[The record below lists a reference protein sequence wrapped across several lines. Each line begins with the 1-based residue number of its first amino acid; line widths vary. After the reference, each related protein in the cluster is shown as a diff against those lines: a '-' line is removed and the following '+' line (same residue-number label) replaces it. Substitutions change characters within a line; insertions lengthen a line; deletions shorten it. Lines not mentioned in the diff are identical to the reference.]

1 MDKRII
7 NLLVGVGFAIIAIL
21 LIHKQMTQNEA
32 RIQELIRQGQIV
44 EVVVAKTDIA
54 RETTITADMA
64 ELKRVAAKSLQPNDL
79 TSLDS
84 VIGKFAVADILK
96 GQHFNNEMVKPLLA
110 IRFLS
115 ERVPQGFRAVTIAV
129 DKLSAIEGLIKPDD
143 KVDIVG
149 TFTFPSGGPPVVI
162 TLFQGVKILAT
173 NKNIS
178 PYRADGKSDT
188 VTIAVKNDDVKTLAY
203 ALEIAKIRLALRAAV
218 DTSEDYEY
226 AALTLDGLMNKL
238 NMVQRPIEQPKPPT
252 VDVYKGSR
260 EEEVTINR

>member
-1 MDKRII
+1 M
-7 NLLVGVGFAIIAIL
+7 
-21 LIHKQMTQNEA
+21 MQNEA

-44 EVVVAKTDIA
+44 EVVVAKTDVA
-54 RETTITADMA
+54 KETTLTTDMV

-84 VIGKFAVADILK
+84 AIGKFAVADILK
-96 GQHFNNEMVKPLLA
+96 GQHVNSEMVKPLLA

-115 ERVPQGFRAVTIAV
+115 ERVPQGMRAITISV

-162 TLFQGVKILAT
+162 TLFQGIKVLAT

-178 PYRADGKSDT
+178 PYRADGKTDT
-188 VTIAVKNDDVKTLAY
+188 VTIAIKNDDIKTLTY
-203 ALEIAKIRLALRAAV
+203 ALEIAKIRLVLRTPLDA
-218 DTSEDYEY
+218 SEDYEY

-238 NMVQRPIEQPKPPT
+238 NMVQRAIEQPKPPT
-252 VDVYKGSR
+252 VDVYKGSK
-260 EEEVTINR
+260 EEQVPINR

>member
-7 NLLVGVGFAIIAIL
+7 NLLVGIGFAIIAIL
-21 LIHKQMTQNEA
+21 LIHRQMMQNEA

-44 EVVVAKTDIA
+44 EVVIAKTDIA
-54 RETTITADMA
+54 KETTITADMV

-84 VIGKFAVADILK
+84 VIGKFAVADVLK
-96 GQHFNNEMVKPLLA
+96 GQHLNSEMVKPLLS

-115 ERVPQGFRAVTIAV
+115 ERIPQGFRAITIPV

-143 KVDIVG
+143 KVDIIG

-188 VTIAVKNDDVKTLAY
+188 VTLAVKNDDVKTLAY
-203 ALEIAKIRLALRAAV
+203 SLEIAKIRLVLRTAL
-218 DTSEDYEY
+218 DTSEDFEY
-226 AALTLDGLMNKL
+226 SALTLDGLMNKL
-238 NMVQRPIEQPKPPT
+238 NMVQRPVEQPKPPT
-252 VDVYKGSR
+252 VDIYKGSKQ
-260 EEEVTINR
+260 EEVPIVR